1 MGGTIKQN
9 RAINWGHLESCHFPF
24 CARLFASIQKYAAQ
38 GGMRCQCCAIPTE
51 GAEVIC
57 TGGSVSI
64 HTGMHD
70 TGFVYGKTYSAEG
83 FSLYLD

>member
-1 MGGTIKQN
+1 
-9 RAINWGHLESCHFPF
+9 
-24 CARLFASIQKYAAQ
+24 
-38 GGMRCQCCAIPTE
+38 MRCQCCAISTK

-70 TGFVYGKTYSAEG
+70 TGFVYGTMYSAEG
-83 FSLYLD
+83 FSPFLFIWIKWWKEPVTADVFSWGF